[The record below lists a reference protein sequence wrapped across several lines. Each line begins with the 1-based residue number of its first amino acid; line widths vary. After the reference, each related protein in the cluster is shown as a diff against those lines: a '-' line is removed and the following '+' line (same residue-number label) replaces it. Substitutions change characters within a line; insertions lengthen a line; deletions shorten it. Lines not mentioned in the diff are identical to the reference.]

1 MKCFNCGKDI
11 PGDAK
16 ACKFCE
22 APVEDPPTD
31 EEMELAA
38 GILESMD
45 PELQSV
51 IRAAAKNSA
60 TAEEF
65 MARMMVGDCPTC
77 GSDDVGDCGED
88 PEIEHPCLGRCYEC
102 GQLWCLDCGELLDQ
116 SAVECPHEAICAAC
130 ELEEACETFPGD
142 CATILQWQAG
152 REG

>member
-1 MKCFNCGKDI
+1 MQCFNCRKDI
-11 PGDAK
+11 PDDAK

-31 EEMELAA
+31 EEMELVA
-38 GILESMD
+38 GLLDSMD
-45 PELQSV
+45 PELQSA
-51 IRAAAKNSA
+51 IRAAATNSA

-65 MARMMVGDCPTC
+65 ANRMMIGDCPTC
-77 GSDDVGDCGED
+77 ASDDVGDCGED

-102 GQLWCLDCGELLDQ
+102 GQLWCLDCGELLDPG
-116 SAVECPHEAICAAC
+116 AVECPHEAICAAC